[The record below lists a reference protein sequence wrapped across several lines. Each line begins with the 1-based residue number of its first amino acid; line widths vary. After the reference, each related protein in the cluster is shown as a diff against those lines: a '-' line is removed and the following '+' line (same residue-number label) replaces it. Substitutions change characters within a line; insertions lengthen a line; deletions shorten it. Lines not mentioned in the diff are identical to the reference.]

1 MCMPSSVHWSQP
13 AVHPP
18 KSRAHCGS
26 RFCMGGAAGCH
37 SIVGQTRHTLSW
49 APLTLASLLP
59 PTDLY
64 GRAPARDGPEK
75 VRHHRQMAEMISTPV
90 QDWSPAFRATGSHTQ
105 RQQPKCPLC

>member
-37 SIVGQTRHTLSW
+37 SIVGQTRHTLG
-49 APLTLASLLP
+49 PLSRLRRYCHQQICTGGRP
-59 PTDLY
+59 PGMGLKKCATT
-64 GRAPARDGPEK
+64 GRWLK
-75 VRHHRQMAEMISTPV
+75 
-90 QDWSPAFRATGSHTQ
+90 
-105 RQQPKCPLC
+105 